1 MRRQIGSLHSIAML
15 LVVGSLSGVL
25 SACGGGSD
33 GGPPSSSPPAI
44 PQDVAKALDDA
55 IDADPASTAPDLL
68 NADGS
73 GTPADNT
80 MLEEM
85 ADATRATIRHW
96 DDTVYVRTID
106 EDTTHTF
113 VIYNNKEAA
122 KDTPFSD
129 VYPFDY
135 DADNDAENDSL
146 IVDMDN
152 VGTITSVDNFPI
164 TGTRTEVQYSDGEVL
179 AGMFSEAPGT
189 YTCVSACNLAADSI
203 GSFSAIGGNW
213 YFTPDNESYLVP
225 VPDSDYVHFGYW
237 MNESEE
243 NGAPVIMVAAIAGG
257 TVESPIGTVQA
268 LEGKATYEGS
278 ATGVYV
284 KRRVSPDNEVD
295 NRRGGQFT
303 ADATLTATFGGGSVP
318 ADDHYSIVGSIEDF
332 RDKRGR
338 SIDSSWSLDL
348 GAASFDSQ
356 QSGALTGTNSNVFSG
371 ATEGDQG
378 LTGAWN
384 GRFFG
389 PNDDAMPGNQPTF
402 PSGVA
407 GTFSGHFTNGDVLGA
422 FGAEIVN

>member
-15 LVVGSLSGVL
+15 LVVGCLSGVL

-55 IDADPASTAPDLL
+55 INADPASTAPDLL
-68 NADGS
+68 DANGS

-85 ADATRATIRHW
+85 TDATRARIVDW
-96 DDTVYVRTID
+96 DDNVYVREIGED
-106 EDTTHTF
+106 ETDTF
-113 VIYNNKEAA
+113 VIYSNKDEPEP
-122 KDTPFSD
+122 TPFNM
-129 VYPFDY
+129 VYPLDSDDSLVVNTANVELVSGVTDFPSAVNQTEVPFMD
-135 DADNDAENDSL
+135 DAEFS
-146 IVDMDN
+146 
-152 VGTITSVDNFPI
+152 
-164 TGTRTEVQYSDGEVL
+164 
-179 AGMFSEAPGT
+179 GMFHGAPGT
-189 YTCVSACNLAADSI
+189 YTCVSMCELSTDVNGALAEV
-203 GSFSAIGGNW
+203 GGVW
-213 YFTPDNESYLVP
+213 RFAPDDNEFLVP
-225 VPDSDYVHFGYW
+225 VDDSDYVHFGYW
-237 MNESEE
+237 MHQSEA
-243 NGAPVIMVAAIAGG
+243 NDDPIIMVGAIAGG
-257 TVESPIGTVQA
+257 TAESPINTVQT
-268 LEGKATYEGS
+268 LEGRATYEGS

-284 KRRVSPDNEVD
+284 KRRVTPDGEVD

-303 ADATLTATFGGGSVP
+303 ADAMLTATFGGGNVP
-318 ADDHYSIVGSIEDF
+318 ANDHYSIVGSIDNF
-332 RDKRGR
+332 RDRRGR
-338 SIDSSWSLDL
+338 TIDSSWSVALE
-348 GAASFDSQ
+348 AALFGTQ

-389 PNDDAMPGNQPTF
+389 PVVIDNDDAMPGNQPTF

-422 FGAEIVN
+422 FGAEIAD